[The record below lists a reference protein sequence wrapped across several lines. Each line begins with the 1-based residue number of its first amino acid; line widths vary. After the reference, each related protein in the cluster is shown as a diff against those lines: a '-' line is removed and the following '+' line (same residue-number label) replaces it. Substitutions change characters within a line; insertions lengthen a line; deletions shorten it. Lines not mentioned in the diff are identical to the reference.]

1 MDGNELMENGII
13 FGNKICDIVLVALF
27 TAQALKVIFSL
38 FTEKR
43 LNFRRFLDTGSMPSS
58 HSSSVTSL
66 ATAVALKEG
75 VDSTFFVISLVLAVV
90 VMYDAT
96 GVRRAAGKQAAV
108 LNKIVENIRTKEG
121 YSLIEENLKELLGH
135 TPIEVLGG
143 AILGVI
149 VALLMA

>member
-1 MDGNELMENGII
+1 MYNGII
-13 FGNKICDIVLVALF
+13 FGNKISDVVFVALF
-27 TAQALKVIFSL
+27 LAQALKVIFSL

-58 HSSSVTSL
+58 HTSSVVSL
-66 ATAVALKEG
+66 ATAVGIKEG
-75 VDSTFFVISLVLAVV
+75 IDSTFFVISLVLATV

-108 LNKIVENIRTKEG
+108 LNKIVENIRKKDG

-135 TPIEVLGG
+135 TPKEVFGGAVLGV
-143 AILGVI
+143 L
-149 VALLMA
+149 VAFGMATFW